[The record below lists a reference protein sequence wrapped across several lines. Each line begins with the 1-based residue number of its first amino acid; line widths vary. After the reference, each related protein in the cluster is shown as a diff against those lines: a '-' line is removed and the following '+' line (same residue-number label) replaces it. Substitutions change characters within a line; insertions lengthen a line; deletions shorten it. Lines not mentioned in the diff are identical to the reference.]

1 MGLHMRTGRNAGKA
15 IAPATLS
22 SPCQAYEAA
31 HLGSGRSRRAG
42 QESLGKTTPDACSA
56 CSFSRSACSCC
67 VSACDSMLR
76 SAAQPDSADDA
87 LNACYMHN
95 KAMTRIQTR
104 QKKPDNL

>member
-1 MGLHMRTGRNAGKA
+1 MAKQRMHWSVIT
-15 IAPATLS
+15 S
-22 SPCQAYEAA
+22 SCTRSAA

-42 QESLGKTTPDACSA
+42 QESVGKTTPDACSA

-87 LNACYMHN
+87 LNACPRRV
-95 KAMTRIQTR
+95 TQ
-104 QKKPDNL
+104 